1 MKPTFYPR
9 LAWMGIKKNARLYV
23 PYLLSCAFMAAM
35 LYVIAYLA
43 VTPALYTVNGKVN
56 GSGTSAVAMT
66 MSLGSFV
73 VSVFIAL
80 FLFYTNSFL
89 LRRRKKEFGL
99 YSVLGMDRGA
109 LSAILFWETL
119 LAAAFTLIAGLGL
132 GLLLSYV
139 SQSALL
145 RLLSLPAAAFTVSL
159 AAIKQCAITFIAIFA
174 LLYVRGVLSL
184 RHAQGAALLKSEN
197 VGESRRSR
205 NGCSSSPA
213 LRCCSARTTSPRP
226 STTPYR
232 RCCSSSSRS
241 SWSFYRRIF
250 SSSPAA

>member
-99 YSVLGMDRGA
+99 YSVLGASAHMAGQMCVSRFMLGSWAA
-109 LSAILFWETL
+109 LLQAPLL
-119 LAAAFTLIAGLGL
+119 LAASVAAGIA
-132 GLLLSYV
+132 
-139 SQSALL
+139 
-145 RLLSLPAAAFTVSL
+145 T
-159 AAIKQCAITFIAIFA
+159 
-174 LLYVRGVLSL
+174 GVLC
-184 RHAQGAALLKSEN
+184 RAAMH
-197 VGESRRSR
+197 
-205 NGCSSSPA
+205 A
-213 LRCCSARTTSPRP
+213 LRGLDPRIERTVRKMESAKR
-226 STTPYR
+226 
-232 RCCSSSSRS
+232 
-241 SWSFYRRIF
+241 
-250 SSSPAA
+250 

>member
-1 MKPTFYPR
+1 M
-9 LAWMGIKKNARLYV
+9 
-23 PYLLSCAFMAAM
+23 
-35 LYVIAYLA
+35 
-43 VTPALYTVNGKVN
+43 N

-145 RLLSLPAAAFTVSL
+145 RLYLSPP
-159 AAIKQCAITFIAIFA
+159 
-174 LLYVRGVLSL
+174 RLS
-184 RHAQGAALLKSEN
+184 
-197 VGESRRSR
+197 
-205 NGCSSSPA
+205 P
-213 LRCCSARTTSPRP
+213 
-226 STTPYR
+226 
-232 RCCSSSSRS
+232 
-241 SWSFYRRIF
+241 
-250 SSSPAA
+250 

>member
-89 LRRRKKEFGL
+89 LRLPQEGIRPLQRARHGPRRI
-99 YSVLGMDRGA
+99 
-109 LSAILFWETL
+109 SAPFSSGRHFW
-119 LAAAFTLIAGLGL
+119 
-132 GLLLSYV
+132 
-139 SQSALL
+139 
-145 RLLSLPAAAFTVSL
+145 P
-159 AAIKQCAITFIAIFA
+159 
-174 LLYVRGVLSL
+174 
-184 RHAQGAALLKSEN
+184 
-197 VGESRRSR
+197 RRSR
-205 NGCSSSPA
+205 
-213 LRCCSARTTSPRP
+213 
-226 STTPYR
+226 
-232 RCCSSSSRS
+232 
-241 SWSFYRRIF
+241 
-250 SSSPAA
+250 

>member
-89 LRRRKKEFGL
+89 LRGL
-99 YSVLGMDRGA
+99 A
-109 LSAILFWETL
+109 SA
-119 LAAAFTLIAGLGL
+119 
-132 GLLLSYV
+132 
-139 SQSALL
+139 
-145 RLLSLPAAAFTVSL
+145 
-159 AAIKQCAITFIAIFA
+159 
-174 LLYVRGVLSL
+174 
-184 RHAQGAALLKSEN
+184 
-197 VGESRRSR
+197 
-205 NGCSSSPA
+205 
-213 LRCCSARTTSPRP
+213 CCSPM
-226 STTPYR
+226 
-232 RCCSSSSRS
+232 SRS
-241 SWSFYRRIF
+241 PHCCGFYL
-250 SSSPAA
+250 SPPRLSP

>member
-99 YSVLGMDRGA
+99 YSVLGMDRGGTA
-109 LSAILFWETL
+109 PRLRPADG
-119 LAAAFTLIAGLGL
+119 LADLTAVWHPEPHAVSRRDRRGAASFRA
-132 GLLLSYV
+132 
-139 SQSALL
+139 ALL
-145 RLLSLPAAAFTVSL
+145 RDVPPDVECVFPHR
-159 AAIKQCAITFIAIFA
+159 QHRRC
-174 LLYVRGVLSL
+174 RGVT
-184 RHAQGAALLKSEN
+184 RF
-197 VGESRRSR
+197 
-205 NGCSSSPA
+205 
-213 LRCCSARTTSPRP
+213 T
-226 STTPYR
+226 
-232 RCCSSSSRS
+232 
-241 SWSFYRRIF
+241 I
-250 SSSPAA
+250 